1 MALFGGARAILS
13 HAICLSLHPG
23 VHLRRYNA
31 FLGIHGSQIPV
42 VVNSGDAATSTV
54 QWQNQSDRSGK
65 RNTDPRRG
73 TDYVTVLDG
82 APEITCLSQHTG
94 AIAWRYQN
102 SQIFDNV
109 LTQMGDY
116 SLLSLLQSETQSAFW
131 RAIGGECDV
140 WSKSSSHWGAAKE

>member
-1 MALFGGARAILS
+1 MPLLAQCNGRTGLTALASETPIL
-13 HAICLSLHPG
+13 A
-23 VHLRRYNA
+23 V
-31 FLGIHGSQIPV
+31 
-42 VVNSGDAATSTV
+42 
-54 QWQNQSDRSGK
+54 
-65 RNTDPRRG
+65 G
-73 TDYVTVLDG
+73 TDYVTVLGG
-82 APEITCLSQHTG
+82 APEITCLSLHTD
-94 AIAWRYQN
+94 AISWRYQN